1 MLFTQRGFCSENFMA
16 KRNKIKLW
24 EAVKVGSSEE
34 VSTTTNV
41 GRF

>member
-1 MLFTQRGFCSENFMA
+1 MA

-24 EAVKVGSSEE
+24 EAVKVGSSEK

>member
-1 MLFTQRGFCSENFMA
+1 MA

-24 EAVKVGSSEE
+24 EVVKVGRSEE
-34 VSTTTNV
+34 VSTATNA

>member
-1 MLFTQRGFCSENFMA
+1 MA

-24 EAVKVGSSEE
+24 EVVKVGSNEE
-34 VSTTTNV
+34 VSTATNV

>member
-1 MLFTQRGFCSENFMA
+1 MP

-34 VSTTTNV
+34 VSIATNV